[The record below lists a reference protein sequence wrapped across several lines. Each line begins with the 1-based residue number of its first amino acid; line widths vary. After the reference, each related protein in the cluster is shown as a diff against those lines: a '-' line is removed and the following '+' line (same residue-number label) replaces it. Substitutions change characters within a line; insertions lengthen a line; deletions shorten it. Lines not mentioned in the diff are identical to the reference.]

1 MAKLSERR
9 EQILHFIQEFNKE
22 KRYSPSIREIM
33 KGCKISSPAVVQHH
47 LKILEREGH
56 IAHVPE
62 VSRSITLVDGNRQ
75 TVKIPLLGYIA
86 AGEPLPVLQPDSW
99 SNQALEILEVPA
111 GLIGVKDNIYALR
124 VKGVSMI
131 DALIDDNDLVIMQ
144 GTQTAQN
151 GEMVAVWLRRERE
164 VTLKKIYQEKGR
176 IRLQPA
182 NREMKPFYADPE
194 NVEIQGKVI
203 AVFRRL

>member
-1 MAKLSERR
+1 MTRLSERR
-9 EQILHFIQEFNKE
+9 KQILYFIQEFNKE

-33 KGCKISSPAVVQHH
+33 RGCKISSPAVVQHH
-47 LKILEREGH
+47 LKVLERQGH

-62 VSRSITLVDGNRQ
+62 VSRSITLVETNQKTLR
-75 TVKIPLLGYIA
+75 IPLLGYIA
-86 AGEPLPVLQPDSW
+86 AGKPLPVLQPDSW
-99 SNQALEILEVPA
+99 SNQVLEMLELPA
-111 GLIGVKDNIYALR
+111 ELIGSKDNNYALK
-124 VKGVSMI
+124 VKGLSMI
-131 DALIDDNDLVIMQ
+131 DALIDDNDFVIMQ
-144 GTQTAQN
+144 ETRTAQN

-182 NREMKPFYADPE
+182 NREMKPLYVDPA

>member
-1 MAKLSERR
+1 MARLSERR
-9 EQILHFIQEFNKE
+9 KQILSFIQGFNKE

-33 KGCKISSPAVVQHH
+33 RGCKISSPAVVQHH

-62 VSRSITLVDGNRQ
+62 VSRSITLMESGKQ
-75 TVKIPLLGYIA
+75 TIKVPLLGYIA
-86 AGEPLPVLQPDSW
+86 AGKPLPVLQPDSW
-99 SNQALEILEVPA
+99 SNQVLEILEIPA
-111 GLIGVKDNIYALR
+111 ELIGAKDNIYALK
-124 VKGVSMI
+124 VKGISMI
-131 DALIDDNDLVIMQ
+131 DALIDDNDFVIMQ
-144 GTQTAQN
+144 ESRTAQN
-151 GEMVAVWLRRERE
+151 GEMAAVWLKKERE

-182 NREMKPFYADPE
+182 NREMKPFYADPA
-194 NVEIQGKVI
+194 NVEIQGRVI